1 MYLRLQSVV
10 LKEDWRKQLAKQ
22 ILGVEWMQWHKLIM
36 QLFIYYM
43 NSRSV
48 RASWVKYGYCMP
60 PSGYCHETI
69 NLSFKPTTS
78 VMDLSE
84 LHPILV

>member
-1 MYLRLQSVV
+1 MYLRLQSAA

-22 ILGVEWMQWHKLIM
+22 ILGVEWMQWHKLII

-43 NSRSV
+43 NGRSV
-48 RASWVKYGYCMP
+48 RGSRNKYGHCVP

-69 NLSFKPTTS
+69 NLAFKQTTS